1 VQAEYRQKRLVLLYT
16 NIPWQSK
23 FAKNPLDKQKKICI
37 IGSTGNVTGNIAGNI
52 TGTIM
57 MTNQKRSVTIIDVAE
72 AAGVSVSTVSRVLND
87 KDDVSAATYQRV
99 SQVIDELGYSSSLA
113 ARSMR
118 SRTTNVIGLIMPDV
132 DDPFS
137 VEVIRGVNRAIV
149 ELQYDLLIYTNGDI
163 PRNIS
168 ASKEQQYVT
177 LLNSSITDGVII
189 VTPVSCRFRSI
200 SPVVS
205 VDPNIDNPAGPA
217 VIATNLKG
225 ARDAMEHLL
234 ELGHSRIG
242 YIGGR
247 TDLLS
252 AHLRLEAYKQALD
265 QAGIPQD
272 HQLITSGD
280 FKTETAMICAHQLLS
295 LDEPPTAI
303 FASNDQSA
311 IGVIIVAE
319 TLGIRIPEDLSLVGF
334 DNIPEAAYLDLT
346 TIDQNINQMGYIGTK
361 MLIDLIQGKTLDKAL
376 QKIETKLI
384 IRGTT
389 RHI

>member
-1 VQAEYRQKRLVLLYT
+1 MAIR
-16 NIPWQSK
+16 
-23 FAKNPLDKQKKICI
+23 
-37 IGSTGNVTGNIAGNI
+37 
-52 TGTIM
+52 
-57 MTNQKRSVTIIDVAE
+57 KRSVTIIDVAE
-72 AAGVSVSTVSRVLND
+72 AAGVSVSTVSRVLNN
-87 KDDVSAATYQRV
+87 KDDVSEETFQRV
-99 SQVIDELGYSSSLA
+99 SQVIDDLGYSSSLA

-118 SRTTNVIGLIMPDV
+118 SRKTNVIGLIMPDV

-149 ELQYDLLIYTNGDI
+149 ELKYDLLIYTNGDI

-168 ASKEQQYVT
+168 ASREQQYVT

-189 VTPVSCRFRSI
+189 VTPVSRRFSSV

-205 VDPNIDNPAGPA
+205 VDPNIDNPSGPA

-225 ARDAMEHLL
+225 ATDAMQHLL
-234 ELGHSRIG
+234 ELGHKRIG

-252 AHLRLEAYKQALD
+252 AHLRLDAYKRVLEH
-265 QAGIPQD
+265 AGIPVDQE
-272 HQLITSGD
+272 LITSGD
-280 FKTETAMICAHQLLS
+280 FKTETAMKCAYQLLS

-311 IGVIIVAE
+311 IGVIAVTE
-319 TLGIRIPEDLSLVGF
+319 NFGIRIPEDLSLVGF

-346 TIDQNINQMGYIGTK
+346 TIDQNINEMGYVGTK
-361 MLIDLIQGKTLDKAL
+361 MLYNLIQGKTLDQVL

-389 RHI
+389 LPI